1 VSDTTVDTS
10 SESGDVRG
18 ITAITIAVIAVLLAT
33 MAVDAFWLNNRIF
46 DTDGFVESL
55 APLPQDP
62 AVSTAIATRA
72 VEVLSAGGTA
82 ESRVAEVLPDRLA
95 FLTPNVFELVEEK
108 VFDATVGLVESDA
121 FSRVW
126 TKGLVTVHSV
136 IIGILDGDP
145 AYPTSGDVGLNL
157 EGTAG
162 LVLEELDKR
171 GIDLFAEIETS
182 VGEIAFIQAE
192 MLAGPRTL
200 INVFHTGVWVLPI
213 VALLVLAGLAAV
225 PDEPRQAAQVDGA
238 SPWQVFRLIT
248 LPLLRPVIFIAIVW
262 RTVDLFRIFDMVFSL
277 TGGGP
282 YNATETIS
290 LYAYKQGFASFNL
303 GFASAVSYLIILSL
317 VIILAIEYRLFG
329 RRST

>member
-10 SESGDVRG
+10 SESGGVRG
-18 ITAITIAVIAVLLAT
+18 IAAITIAVIAVLLAT

-72 VEVLSAGGTA
+72 VEVLSASGTA

-126 TKGLVTVHSV
+126 TKGLETVHAV

-145 AYPTSGDVGLNL
+145 AYPTSGDVGLDL

-162 LVLEELDKR
+162 LVLDELDKR
-171 GIDLFAEIETS
+171 GIDLFADIETS
-182 VGEIAFIQAE
+182 VGEIAFVQAE

-213 VALLVLAGLAAV
+213 VALLLLGLAVLIDRERWRPVQIFGIGLAIATLLSLIAIRIFAGYAAGKVENEVYREAAWAVWDALLDGYLLISAIVGFTALAIGLAAWWFRR
-225 PDEPRQAAQVDGA
+225 PDPDKVARGA
-238 SPWQVFRLIT
+238 P
-248 LPLLRPVIFIAIVW
+248 
-262 RTVDLFRIFDMVFSL
+262 
-277 TGGGP
+277 
-282 YNATETIS
+282 
-290 LYAYKQGFASFNL
+290 
-303 GFASAVSYLIILSL
+303 SA
-317 VIILAIEYRLFG
+317 
-329 RRST
+329 

>member
-18 ITAITIAVIAVLLAT
+18 IAAITIAVIAVLLAT

-126 TKGLVTVHSV
+126 TKGLETVHSV

-145 AYPTSGDVGLNL
+145 AYPTTGDVGLNL

-162 LVLEELDKR
+162 LVLEELDRR

-213 VALLVLAGLAAV
+213 LALLVLGLAVLTDRDRLRPVQIFGIGLAIVTLLSLIAIRIFAGYATGKVENEVYREAAWAVWDALLAGYLLISAIVGFTALAIGLAAWWLRR
-225 PDEPRQAAQVDGA
+225 PDPDKVARGA
-238 SPWQVFRLIT
+238 S
-248 LPLLRPVIFIAIVW
+248 
-262 RTVDLFRIFDMVFSL
+262 
-277 TGGGP
+277 
-282 YNATETIS
+282 
-290 LYAYKQGFASFNL
+290 
-303 GFASAVSYLIILSL
+303 
-317 VIILAIEYRLFG
+317 
-329 RRST
+329 ST